1 MSDGLRRAWAV
12 ARAAWAEDRKRPRIS
27 RNRDETDFLPAAVEI
42 QERPASPAGRVF
54 AVLIAALMVSVLAW
68 GWFGE
73 IDTVAVA
80 QGRIIPGGRV
90 KVIQPLEIGVVRA
103 IHVRDG
109 QAVAKD
115 DVLIELDPTES
126 VADRTRLEKDLMAMR
141 LDAAR
146 LAAMAKRP
154 GDPLAVFQPP
164 ARVESAGL
172 AVARALM
179 RAEAAEYREALAGIG
194 AEKRQ
199 REAEVA
205 TMSTRIASIRKTI
218 PLVRQRV
225 EAFSHLVSKEY
236 ASRLRLTE
244 LTEELISREHALTI
258 EQRRT
263 VEIREA
269 MKVLDRR
276 RAQHVAT
283 VAGRVVRDLAQAMRA
298 AARLEQDLAKTR
310 ERLRARHLHA
320 PVDGVV
326 QQLAVHTLGGVVSP
340 AEPLMVLVPA
350 GAALEIEAMA
360 LNKDIGF
367 VRSGQPV
374 EIKIDSFPFT
384 RYGLIDGEVVQVS
397 ADSVADER
405 RGLVYPMRV
414 AMNRSRMLVGDRW
427 VSLTPG
433 MSVTV
438 EVKTGKRRALDFFL
452 SPFLR
457 YQDEAMRER

>member
-1 MSDGLRRAWAV
+1 MTGGLRRAWEVAV
-12 ARAAWAEDRKRPRIS
+12 AAWSEDRKRPTIS
-27 RNRDETDFLPAAVEI
+27 RNRDETDFLAAAVEI
-42 QERPASPAGRVF
+42 EERPASPAGRVL
-54 AVLIAALMVSVLAW
+54 ALLISALMLSVLAW
-68 GWFGE
+68 GWFGQ

-103 IHVRDG
+103 IHAREG
-109 QAVAKD
+109 QAVARD

-126 VADRTRLEKDLMAMR
+126 IADRTRLEKDLTAMR

-154 GDPLAVFQPP
+154 EDPLTVFRPP
-164 ARVESAGL
+164 ARVGDTALE
-172 AVARALM
+172 VARDLM
-179 RAEAAEYREALAGIG
+179 RAEAAEYRETLAGID
-194 AEKRQ
+194 AERRQ
-199 REAEVA
+199 REAQLA
-205 TMSTRIASIRKTI
+205 TAATRLASIRKTL

-225 EAFSHLVSKEY
+225 EAVRHLVKKEY

-244 LTEELISREHALTI
+244 LREELISHESALAV
-258 EQRRT
+258 EQRRMA
-263 VEIREA
+263 EIREA
-269 MKVLDRR
+269 IGVLDRA

-283 VAGRVVRDLAQAMRA
+283 VAGRAGRELAQAMRA
-298 AARLEQDLAKTR
+298 AARLEQELAKAR
-310 ERLRARHLHA
+310 ERLRARLLRA
-320 PVDGVV
+320 PVDGIV
-326 QQLAVHTLGGVVSP
+326 QQLAVHTVGGVVSP
-340 AEPLMVLVPA
+340 AEPLMVLVPG
-350 GAALEIEAMA
+350 GAALEVEAMA

-367 VRSGQPV
+367 VRSGQSA

-384 RYGLIDGEVVQVS
+384 RYGLIDGKVVQVS

-405 RGLVYPMRV
+405 HGLVYPVRV
-414 AMNRSRMLVGDRW
+414 AMNRNRMLVGDRF

-438 EVKTGKRRALDFFL
+438 EVRTGKRRAIDFFL